1 MKRSVDTALLSN
13 FHNWKDVGHYRC
25 PECDAHF
32 KKWSGC
38 NEHWRLLHSNDYGE
52 LTAKD
57 CRLRWLSAATSVD
70 YEEMNVI
77 KGDVANRMAAT
88 PSGEIQ
94 FPVSPCATAHDMAL
108 LWELVTSIDLHCIIQ
123 GDTCMIQANP
133 FEKPKSSESDDIL
146 LNELSPLLDS
156 HLAGMS
162 TGRKKKKKKKKN
174 SFYTKV
180 SDIITEVSLER
191 SSQRMEARSQV
202 RKPRTGRNGS
212 RDSHSEATSAQLSG
226 LPDRPRGARH
236 MDNRPA
242 WITRGDRESD
252 PALPITSG
260 KGFEMLKRLGWTQDT
275 GLGRKSQG
283 IVVPIE
289 PRSQLNKKGIGSL

>member
-1 MKRSVDTALLSN
+1 MAMKRSADTALQSN
-13 FHNWKDVGHYRC
+13 FRNWKDVGHYRC

-38 NEHWRLLHSNDYGE
+38 NDHWRLLHSNYYGE

-57 CRLRWLSAATSVD
+57 CRLRWLSAATGVD
-70 YEEMNVI
+70 GEEMDII

-88 PSGEIQ
+88 PSGGIQ

-108 LWELVTSIDLHCIIQ
+108 LWELVTSIDLHCTIQ
-123 GDTCMIQANP
+123 GDTCMIQAKP
-133 FEKPKSSESDDIL
+133 FEKPKSSEIDDIL
-146 LNELSPLLDS
+146 LEDLSPLLDS

-162 TGRKKKKKKKKN
+162 KGRKKNKKN

-180 SDIITEVSLER
+180 SDIITQVSLER
-191 SSQRMEARSQV
+191 SSQRAEARSQV

-212 RDSHSEATSAQLSG
+212 RDSYSEATTSAELSVIS
-226 LPDRPRGARH
+226 DRPRGARH

-242 WITRGDRESD
+242 WKTRGDRESD